1 MSFVEACFGDGD
13 DLAAV
18 RDEVTTRLG
27 ADHLID
33 AAAVVANF
41 HMMTRIADATGTPLD
56 PGTAG
61 MSVELRNDLGLDALT
76 SARL

>member
-27 ADHLID
+27 ADHLIN

>member
-56 PGTAG
+56 PGAAG

>member
-41 HMMTRIADATGTPLD
+41 HMLTRIADATGTPLD

>member
-1 MSFVEACFGDGD
+1 MSFVEACFGDRNH
-13 DLAAV
+13 LAAV
-18 RDEVTTRLG
+18 SDELTARLG
-27 ADHLID
+27 AHHLVD
-33 AAAVVANF
+33 AVAVVANF

-61 MSVELRNDLGLDALT
+61 MSGELRNDLGLDALT

>member
-1 MSFVEACFGDGD
+1 VSFVEACFGDGD

-61 MSVELRNDLGLDALT
+61 MSLELRNDLGLDALT

>member
-27 ADHLID
+27 ADHL
-33 AAAVVANF
+33 
-41 HMMTRIADATGTPLD
+41 MTRIADATGTPLD

>member
-1 MSFVEACFGDGD
+1 MSFVEGRFGDGD

>member
-33 AAAVVANF
+33 AAAAVANF

-61 MSVELRNDLGLDALT
+61 MSLELRNDLGLDALT

>member
-1 MSFVEACFGDGD
+1 VSFVEACFGDGD

>member
-1 MSFVEACFGDGD
+1 
-13 DLAAV
+13 
-18 RDEVTTRLG
+18 
-27 ADHLID
+27 
-33 AAAVVANF
+33 
-41 HMMTRIADATGTPLD
+41 MTRIADATGTPLD

>member
-1 MSFVEACFGDGD
+1 MAFVEACFGDGD

>member
-61 MSVELRNDLGLDALT
+61 MSLELRNDLGLDALT